1 MPVKDDERVRTPST
15 RWAKPLARLRPHAR
29 LAVGVLVVAAIAY
42 SIVSEWSGVRS
53 ALRTLAWP
61 SVALAFLAVCAGTL
75 TSVMAWRALLFDEGY
90 RLRLVPVARI
100 FLVGQL
106 GKYLPGSVWS
116 IVLQMELAKREGVPR
131 ARAFT
136 TSLTWVGLSLSTA
149 LCIGLLGLPVIFSV
163 HSGEAWALLVLL
175 PFAVIASWP
184 AVLTRLVNFVL
195 RIARK
200 PPLTKPLS
208 ARGVFSA
215 CGWLAATWLFFGLQ
229 LWLLADALGAPG
241 PSGVA
246 RCVGGFALAMAAGVI
261 FILAPSGAGMREVL
275 IVAALLPVMSAGE
288 ALGIAIVS
296 RALFIVA
303 DVASAGAAALS
314 GVRQVRAHTAAQC

>member
-1 MPVKDDERVRTPST
+1 MSVKDDERVRTSPT
-15 RWAKPLARLRPHAR
+15 RWGRQAARFMPYARPL
-29 LAVGVLVVAAIAY
+29 VGVLIVAAIGY
-42 SIVSEWSGVRS
+42 SIISEWSGVRS
-53 ALRTLAWP
+53 ALHTLAWP
-61 SVALAFLAVCAGTL
+61 SVALAFLAVCAGTF
-75 TSVMAWRALLFDEGY
+75 TSLMAWRALLTDEGY
-90 RLRLVPVARI
+90 KLRPVPAARI

-116 IVLQMELAKREGVPR
+116 IVLQMELAKRVGVPR

-136 TSLTWVGLSLSTA
+136 TSLVWVGLSLSTA
-149 LCIGLLGLPVIFSV
+149 LCVGLLGLPVIFSV
-163 HSGEAWALLVLL
+163 HSGEAWTLVVLL

-184 AVLTRLVNFVL
+184 PILTRLVNLVL

-200 PPLTKPLS
+200 PQLTKPLS
-208 ARGVFSA
+208 ARGVLSA
-215 CGWLAATWLFFGLQ
+215 CGWLAATWLLFGIQ
-229 LWLLADALGAPG
+229 LWLLANALGAPG
-241 PSGVA
+241 LSGVA
-246 RCVGGFALAMAAGVI
+246 RCVGGFALAMAAGVV

-275 IVAALLPVMSAGE
+275 IVAALLPVMPAGE

-314 GVRQVRAHTAAQC
+314 GARQIRPRAAAPS